1 VIGFQVQSPIYAG
14 PLDLLLYLVRRQEL
28 DLSRVSIATI
38 VEQYQQYV
46 EVLSEI
52 DIDGVG
58 DFLDLAST
66 LVEMKARLVFSSSES
81 EIEGEAE
88 EPISEPADQQLVQRL
103 IEYQRLRDAAGLLEE
118 QAQQWQLRHA
128 RLASDLPGQRPDP
141 SQQPIADLEVW
152 DLVSAFGRILRT
164 HKPPPAEAV
173 YHDDTPLQVHMQ
185 RIQAQVSDQ
194 GRVEFQELFRPGM
207 HKSEMVALFLA
218 TLELVRHYSLSAV
231 QSFDTGP
238 LWLEQPTE
246 AGEPST
252 EPDPNNPGDG
262 NPGLDGAE

>member
-1 VIGFQVQSPIYAG
+1 MIGFQVQSPIYAG

-28 DLSRVSIATI
+28 DLSRVSIASI

-58 DFLDLAST
+58 DFLDVAST
-66 LVEMKARLVFSSSES
+66 LVETKARLVFSSSES
-81 EIEGEAE
+81 EGDGEVE

-118 QAQQWQLRHA
+118 QSQQWQLRHA

-152 DLVSAFGRILRT
+152 DLVSAFGRILRM

-185 RIQAQVSDQ
+185 RIQAQVSEH

-238 LWLEQPTE
+238 LWLEQPPE
-246 AGEPST
+246 GLEPT
-252 EPDPNNPGDG
+252 ADTNPE
-262 NPGLDGAE
+262 NVGADQPQEHGAV